1 MPEDEGEED
10 GAQGEDDLD
19 GGADLADMQVNP
31 EEEEDIAELVEEEMP
46 VASNLKEEDWEMIE
60 TGIDPD
66 EWLREC

>member
-46 VASNLKEEDWEMIE
+46 VASNLKEED
-60 TGIDPD
+60 
-66 EWLREC
+66 

>member
-1 MPEDEGEED
+1 
-10 GAQGEDDLD
+10 
-19 GGADLADMQVNP
+19 MQVNP